1 MVIKHSA
8 SIIFLRPPANKMCTG
23 AIKLKQGQGK
33 ADVPQYAAVSL
44 QMQDW
49 TDAINHPEWQRD
61 SKIFWGT
68 DQLYVTNSK
77 YKFSVEQNPS
87 CG

>member
-1 MVIKHSA
+1 MSSA
-8 SIIFLRPPANKMCTG
+8 PALMYCFPADKMYTG
-23 AIKLKQGQGK
+23 SIKLKKGQGK
-33 ADVPQYAAVSL
+33 TDVPQYAAVSL

-77 YKFSVEQNPS
+77 FKFSVEQVRPR
-87 CG
+87 G